1 MASSAEAI
9 QKHLKIYYMVFGG
22 LLVLT
27 LLTVGVSRFHLSVP
41 FAVAVALLIAG
52 IKGSL
57 VACYFMHLISERG
70 MVFWILGLCAFFF
83 AGLLLLPSLTNF
95 EEGPGLIKFVD
106 GVSGK

>member
-1 MASSAEAI
+1 MASSAEDI
-9 QKHLKIYYMVFGG
+9 KKHLKIYYMVFGG

-70 MVFWILGLCAFFF
+70 MIFWILALCAFFF
-83 AGLLLLPSLTNF
+83 VALLLLPSLTLF
-95 EEGPGLIKFVD
+95 EEGPGLIKF
-106 GVSGK
+106 GNGISGE